1 MKSLVVSPEH
11 GARLPRNLSSLGLVM
26 NITVRYFANM
36 RDRMG
41 RAEETISIEG
51 ESLTVEDLWS
61 KVSSQQT
68 LPGNLLIAVNMEYT
82 DSSRVLK
89 NGDEVAFFPPV
100 TGG

>member
-1 MKSLVVSPEH
+1 
-11 GARLPRNLSSLGLVM
+11 M

-41 RAEETISIEG
+41 RAEDSVAVDG
-51 ESLTVEDLWS
+51 ESITVEELWS
-61 KVSSQQT
+61 RVSPQQA
-68 LPGNLLIAVNMEYT
+68 LPANVLIAVNMEYT
-82 DSSRVLK
+82 DASRALK

>member
-1 MKSLVVSPEH
+1 
-11 GARLPRNLSSLGLVM
+11 M

-41 RAEETISIEG
+41 RAEDSVSV
-51 ESLTVEDLWS
+51 ESDAITVEQLWS
-61 KVSSQQT
+61 KVSQQ
-68 LPGNLLIAVNMEYT
+68 PMPSNILIAVNMEYT
-82 DSSRVLK
+82 DASRMLH

>member
-1 MKSLVVSPEH
+1 
-11 GARLPRNLSSLGLVM
+11 M

-36 RDRMG
+36 RDQMG
-41 RAEETISIEG
+41 RAEETVTLEG
-51 ESLTVEDLWS
+51 DTVTVEDLWG
-61 KVSSQQT
+61 KVSSNRAI
-68 LPGNLLIAVNMEYT
+68 PSNVLIAVNMEYT